1 MKKLLPVLLAL
12 VLLTGCGSGPTGVI
26 GGADGPTEIMVGETG
41 AVLLPETAPARPIS
55 APAVVTVGRMPAK
68 GYDLPAEVADMM
80 EWGGRSPVA
89 KLAELPEQDA
99 AIYGVAKEQ
108 GTAMLLR
115 WGDSLAEFD
124 WNYGGPQIAGPQ
136 LRYWDVDD
144 DGQDEV
150 VLVNHIGSGTGVS
163 VEELHIVEKQ
173 EDGTLTDYVF
183 PEKLWGEQLAF
194 LLGTAAVSGR
204 TFAVLGEEL
213 VDITRHL
220 PEGLEPEALRG
231 LGTGS
236 IARFEADCSD
246 GTDIRFSGSA
256 CLDADGFYYC
266 YVADLS
272 TDVSYAD
279 GVYTLSNFH
288 LDSN

>member
-26 GGADGPTEIMVGETG
+26 GGADGPTEIMVDETG
-41 AVLLPETAPARPIS
+41 VVPLPETAPARPIS
-55 APAVVTVGRMPAK
+55 APAVVTEGRVPAK
-68 GYDLPAEVADMM
+68 EYDLPGEVADMM

-163 VEELHIVEKQ
+163 VDELHIVEKQ

-183 PEKLWGEQLAF
+183 PKKLWEEQLTS
-194 LLGTAAVSGR
+194 LLGTEAISGR

-272 TDVSYAD
+272 ADVSYAD

>member
-1 MKKLLPVLLAL
+1 MKKPLPVLLAL
-12 VLLTGCGSGPTGVI
+12 VLLTGCGSGSAGVI
-26 GGADGPTEIMVGETG
+26 GGADGPTEIMVDETG
-41 AVLLPETAPARPIS
+41 AVPLPETAPARPIS
-55 APAVVTVGRMPAK
+55 APAVVTEGRMPAK
-68 GYDLPAEVADMM
+68 GYDLPAEAADMM

-163 VEELHIVEKQ
+163 VDELHIVEKQ

-220 PEGLEPEALRG
+220 PEGLEPEALWG

-272 TDVSYAD
+272 ADVSYAD

>member
-1 MKKLLPVLLAL
+1 MKKPLPVLLAL
-12 VLLTGCGSGPTGVI
+12 VLLTGCGSGSAGVI

-41 AVLLPETAPARPIS
+41 AVPLPETSIAQPIS
-55 APAVVTVGRMPAK
+55 APAVVTEGRVPAK
-68 GYDLPAEVADMM
+68 EYDLPAEVADMM

-150 VLVNHIGSGTGVS
+150 VLVNHIGGGTGVS
-163 VEELHIVEKQ
+163 VDELHIVEKQ

-183 PEKLWGEQLAF
+183 PEKLWGEQLTS
-194 LLGTAAVSGR
+194 LLGTAAISGR

-220 PEGLEPEALRG
+220 PEGLEPETLRG

-236 IARFEADCSD
+236 IARFEAGCSD

-272 TDVSYAD
+272 ADVSYAD
-279 GVYTLSNFH
+279 GVYTLSNFR